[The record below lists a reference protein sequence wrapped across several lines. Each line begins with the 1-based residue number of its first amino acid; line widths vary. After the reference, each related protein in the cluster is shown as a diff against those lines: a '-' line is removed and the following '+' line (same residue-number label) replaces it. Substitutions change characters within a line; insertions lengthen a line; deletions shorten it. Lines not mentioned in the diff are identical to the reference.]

1 VAFILSSYLSTNIVI
16 ENVLQFKMRGR
27 VAYQGFVSSQVAI
40 NFSYTKP
47 FDDPSGKGYQ
57 RPVNKNRSTDF
68 ARYLA
73 QGEDSLY
80 TPVLLNASG
89 NWEFQSYEKNR
100 PQYGRLVAEKKA
112 SLMDGQHRLAGIEN
126 YVKKTNST
134 LNVPFLVFHFLDE
147 DEEIKLFDIINSK
160 AKGIGT
166 SLSKYLNRNNDDISW
181 VATNLILKPNSPF
194 YYKGTLIGK
203 RNNSRHITLQ
213 NLYNVVNLLTKNS
226 ALEEIPKEKLLSITL
241 FYFESIRI
249 LLPEQWND
257 NKSFRLSHAI
267 SLYALAIAGNDLIN
281 NNFLKKSQQP
291 DSTKILSKLNNL
303 TLIDWSN
310 NGDLKYLKGI
320 GGSKI
325 LAEDIKSCLK

>member
-1 VAFILSSYLSTNIVI
+1 LLRNSLPTNIVI

-40 NFSYTKP
+40 NFFYSKP

-57 RPVNKNRSTDF
+57 RPVNKIRSADF
-68 ARYLA
+68 AKYLA

-80 TPVLLNASG
+80 TPILLNASG
-89 NWEFQSYEKNR
+89 NWEFHAYDKTR
-100 PQYGRLVAEKKA
+100 PLFGRLIAEKKA

-134 LNVPFLVFHFLDE
+134 LSVPFLAFHYLDE

-181 VATNLILKPNSPF
+181 IATNLILMPESPF

-203 RNNSRHITLQ
+203 RNNNRHVTLQ
-213 NLYNVVNLLTKNS
+213 NLYNVVSLLIKNS
-226 ALEEIPKEKLLSITL
+226 PLNEIPKEKLLSISL
-241 FYFESIRI
+241 FYFNSISDI
-249 LLPEQWND
+249 LPEEWKD
-257 NKSFRLSHAI
+257 NKSYRLSHVI
-267 SLYALAIAGNDLIN
+267 SLYALAMAGNEIIKE
-281 NNFLKKSQQP
+281 NFLPKSQQP
-291 DSTKILSKLNNL
+291 DSKKILTILNNL
-303 TLIDWSN
+303 NQIDWSN

-320 GGSKI
+320 SGSK
-325 LAEDIKSCLK
+325 LLSRDIMNCLK